1 MILKSYL
8 VEKDINLVNRNIV
21 LLYGEN
27 FGLKDDLKKK
37 IIESNKDAEVINL
50 DQNNILKN
58 DNSFF
63 SEILCLVGSARA
75 AS

>member
-8 VEKDINLVNRNIV
+8 VEKDINLLNQNIV

-37 IIESNKDAEVINL
+37 
-50 DQNNILKN
+50 
-58 DNSFF
+58 
-63 SEILCLVGSARA
+63 
-75 AS
+75 

>member
-8 VEKDINLVNRNIV
+8 VEKDINLLNQNIV

-27 FGLKDDLKKK
+27 FGLKDDFKKK

-50 DQNNILKN
+50 DQNDILKN
-58 DNSFF
+58 DKIQKKKTNQFF
-63 SEILCLVGSARA
+63 NDILEL
-75 AS
+75 